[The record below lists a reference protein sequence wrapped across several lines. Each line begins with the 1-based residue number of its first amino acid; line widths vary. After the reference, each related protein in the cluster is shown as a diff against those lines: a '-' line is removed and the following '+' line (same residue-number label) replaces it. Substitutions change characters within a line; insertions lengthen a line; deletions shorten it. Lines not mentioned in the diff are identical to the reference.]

1 MSEYQIRIINFVAV
15 SLFLSLSR
23 KLWSSESCRPVSFP
37 VCVCV
42 LLAYNVWIDVATV
55 ALPIAFW
62 NKLQS
67 SSCHIAQVH
76 HKRIHILLAIM
87 STVSHL
93 LLANCVCLCDCSMC
107 STLFTKR
114 MMIMSWWFCLQSSE
128 FRTFSM
134 TRKLLSNCWMARES
148 KNVNHV
154 TYSTHK

>member
-93 LLANCVCLCDCSMC
+93 LLANCECLCDCSMC
-107 STLFTKR
+107 NTIHETDDDNVVVILFT
-114 MMIMSWWFCLQSSE
+114 E
-128 FRTFSM
+128 FRISDIQHDEEAFVQ
-134 TRKLLSNCWMARES
+134 LLNGQRIEKC
-148 KNVNHV
+148 
-154 TYSTHK
+154 

>member
-1 MSEYQIRIINFVAV
+1 MSEYPIRIVNFVAV

-23 KLWSSESCRPVSFP
+23 ELWSSEICRPVSFP
-37 VCVCV
+37 VCVS
-42 LLAYNVWIDVATV
+42 LAYNVWIDVATV

-76 HKRIHILLAIM
+76 HKRIHMLLAFM

-93 LLANCVCLCDCSMC
+93 LLASCVCLCDCSMC
-107 STLFTKR
+107 NTIHETDDDNVVVILFT
-114 MMIMSWWFCLQSSE
+114 E
-128 FRTFSM
+128 FSM

-148 KNVNHV
+148 KNGNHV